1 MSENNNSRTRII
13 DFLGGIQLVFT
24 ILIGIGTYFNQQ
36 SLSELQQESLQIK
49 NRQEEISFDREFKFK
64 IYDLVIEA
72 IKSNNPKQQQ
82 AAYITVD
89 CMITNDT
96 TLKSG
101 LLGIFAKSETVAP
114 NIRAAATVA
123 KFDIKQS
130 QVAAPVY
137 SLSNKI
143 HVDIFYYK
151 KYEATTK
158 VIAQKIYD
166 ALASSDFYEL
176 GPLKVLTEN
185 KNQDKWYNVKDNEIR
200 FDDSEVAKALALEQI
215 VNSILSDS
223 GVSVKAQ
230 QTPNSNKPTRGYIS
244 LFIVKDNSS
253 SFSDGFSDEF
263 K

>member
-1 MSENNNSRTRII
+1 MPDNKESKTGLMGNLS
-13 DFLGGIQLVFT
+13 FIQMIFT

-36 SLSELQQESLQIK
+36 SLSELEQESLQLK

-89 CMITNDT
+89 CMVTGDT

-101 LLGIFAKSETVAP
+101 LLSIFAKSKTVAP

-130 QVAAPVY
+130 QAIVPAY
-137 SLSNKI
+137 SISNKI

-151 KYEATTK
+151 KYEAATK
-158 VIAQKIYD
+158 VIAQKIHD
-166 ALASSDFYEL
+166 ALASSDFYEI
-176 GPLKVLTEN
+176 GPIKVLTEN
-185 KNQDKWYNVKDNEIR
+185 KNQDKWYNVQDNEIR
-200 FDDSEVAKALALEQI
+200 FDDSEAAKALALEQI

-230 QTPNSNKPTRGYIS
+230 QTPNSNRPTKGYIS
-244 LFIVKDNSS
+244 LFIIKDNSS
-253 SFSDGFSDEF
+253 SFSNGFSDEF